1 MSQLRL
7 ASTHLGAAML
17 MIGALLLSAC
27 NAGAGGGGPV
37 PGSDE
42 DTKQQTDNFTKQ
54 ARAELDSAL
63 KKVEPCST
71 DQKQIANVLNPWGT
85 LQKVGTNT
93 DADDK
98 RVRDALAPVA
108 RTIGRAFARGEN
120 VGLDAKGV
128 ERLAGN
134 FGIDTAE
141 PDWMEDDQCER
152 NWSVAYRL
160 DAPQGGPGG
169 LLVEGGTIQVTVGT
183 NGTVSGSGPAAVD
196 FSVKPFPPCEV
207 TPVSST
213 TTMTIG
219 GTLKDKSFSLL
230 LNRAAYSL
238 NTTGVCHAMLLGDI
252 STPIPI
258 AIQPFDAFPMKVAAK
273 SGASGVV
280 DIPGGGS
287 LSVTMLRRR

>member
-1 MSQLRL
+1 MSPFRL
-7 ASTHLGAAML
+7 ASTRLGAGIL
-17 MIGALLLSAC
+17 IIGALLLSAC
-27 NAGAGGGGPV
+27 NAGGGGGPV

-152 NWSVAYRL
+152 NWSVSYRL

-169 LLVEGGTIQVTVGT
+169 LLIESGGIDITVAA
-183 NGTVSGSGPAAVD
+183 NGTVAGSGSASVT
-196 FSVKPFPPCEV
+196 FSAKPTPPCE
-207 TPVSST
+207 TSPASSST
-213 TTMTIG
+213 TMAIG
-219 GTLKDKSFSLL
+219 GTLKDKTFSFL
-230 LNRAAYSL
+230 LNRASYTLAV
-238 NTTGVCHAMLLGDI
+238 NGVCHTPLGDI
-252 STPIPI
+252 STPTPI
-258 AIQPFDAFPMKVAAK
+258 VSQPFDALAVKVQAR
-273 SGASGVV
+273 SGASGV
-280 DIPGGGS
+280 IELPSGGT
-287 LSVTMLRRR
+287 LSVTVLRRR